1 MYKLRSEI
9 QTLLNKVLI
18 KFFVKYKFFN
28 LLSYLFI
35 LNLSKI
41 KEILPNKNF
50 KHKAI
55 VLFRTSGIDDLLQS
69 QKKYNKDILYLACPR
84 FFFKQIMM
92 CVYKK
97 EDFDFKDLKYSY
109 ENNKLNV
116 SNKKKYKD
124 FLVAFLQVLKKKY
137 NFNILIS
144 FSFLYY
150 AERELHEAC
159 SQLKIPFLILHKE
172 SIHSEI
178 QRKYFLYTYTKINEK
193 FKGYKIAVYSKYAKK
208 LLIDSKIVNNQKIDV
223 VGCSRLSES
232 FSYKKLEPKNQI
244 LYYAIQNNR
253 GLPTVLMNTFGK
265 KFFKDMKNDISF
277 NSKYNWDKLHFKTLK
292 VLKTFAKNN
301 PNILINIKV
310 KHGESSK
317 KKEYLNLPD
326 NIKIFHLGA
335 GHTLLKESK
344 VVIGWNTTSVLE
356 GIAANR
362 FILIPYFH
370 KKNKF
375 LKQAELKLG
384 INKSCY
390 VNLEKN
396 FTNKLS
402 SLIKKDYKKNQ
413 NYHNLDALKY
423 HLGNSDNKA
432 NLRLNRF
439 IKKNLSWNNK

>member
-1 MYKLRSEI
+1 MYKIRLKILSLI
-9 QTLLNKVLI
+9 NKVLI
-18 KFFVKYKFFN
+18 KFFVKCKFFN

-55 VLFRTSGIDDLLQS
+55 VLYRTAGIDDLLQS
-69 QKKYNKDILYLACPR
+69 QKKYNKDVLYLACPR
-84 FFFKQIMM
+84 DFFKQIMM
-92 CVYKK
+92 CIYRK
-97 EDFDFKDLKYSY
+97 ENFDFNDFKHSY
-109 ENNKLNV
+109 ENNKLNI

-124 FLVAFLQVLKKKY
+124 FLFTFLQVLKKKY

-144 FSFLYY
+144 FSFLYS

-159 SQLKIPFLILHKE
+159 CQLKIPFLILYKE
-172 SIHSEI
+172 SIHTEI
-178 QRKYFLYTYTKINEK
+178 QKKYFLYTYKKINEK

-208 LLIDSKIVNNQKIDV
+208 LLTESNISNNQKIDV
-223 VGCSRLSES
+223 IGCSRLDES
-232 FSYKKLEPKNQI
+232 FSYKKLKPKNQI

-253 GLPTVLMNTFGK
+253 GLPTALINTFGK
-265 KFFKDMKNDISF
+265 TFFKDMKNNIPF
-277 NSKYNWDKLHFKTLK
+277 NTKYNWNKLHVKTLK
-292 VLKTFAKNN
+292 VLKIFAKNN
-301 PNILINIKV
+301 PKVLIIIKV
-310 KHGESSK
+310 KHGETSN
-317 KKEYLNLPD
+317 KKEYFNLPE
-326 NIKIFHLGA
+326 NIKVIDYGA

-344 VVIGWNTTSVLE
+344 IVIGWNTTSVLE

-384 INKSCY
+384 LNKSCY
-390 VNLEKN
+390 VNLENN

-402 SLIKKDYKKNQ
+402 SLIKKDYKKNKI
-413 NYHNLDALKY
+413 YYNLNVLDY
-423 HLGNSDNKA
+423 HLGNSDSKA
-432 NLRLNRF
+432 GLRLNRF
-439 IKKNLSWNNK
+439 LKKNLNWN

>member
-1 MYKLRSEI
+1 LYKIRLEI
-9 QTLLNKVLI
+9 LSLINKVFL

-41 KEILPNKNF
+41 KKILPNKNF

-55 VLFRTSGIDDLLQS
+55 VLYRTGGIDDLLQS

-92 CVYKK
+92 CIYKK
-97 EDFDFKDLKYSY
+97 ENFDFEDFKYSY

-124 FLVAFLQVLKKKY
+124 FLVTFLQVLKKKY

-159 SQLKIPFLILHKE
+159 SQLKIPFLILYKE
-172 SIHSEI
+172 SIHTEI
-178 QRKYFLYTYTKINEK
+178 QKKYFLYTCKKINEK

-208 LLIDSKIVNNQKIDV
+208 LLTESNIANNKKIDV
-223 VGCSRLSES
+223 VGCSRLDES
-232 FSYKKLEPKNQI
+232 FSYKKLKPKNQI
-244 LYYAIQNNR
+244 LYYAIQNDR
-253 GLPTVLMNTFGK
+253 GLPTGLINTFGK
-265 KFFKDMKNDISF
+265 KFFKDIKSDLSF
-277 NSKYNWDKLHFKTLK
+277 NTKYNWNKLHIKTLK
-292 VLKTFAKNN
+292 ILKIFAKNN
-301 PNILINIKV
+301 PKILIIIKV
-310 KHGESSK
+310 KHGETSN
-317 KKEYLNLPD
+317 KKEYFNLPD
-326 NIKIFHLGA
+326 NIKIIDHGA

-370 KKNKF
+370 KKNKS

-384 INKSCY
+384 LNKSCY

-396 FTNKLS
+396 FTDKLS
-402 SLIKKDYKKNQ
+402 SLIKKDYKKDKIYN
-413 NYHNLDALKY
+413 NLNSLNY
-423 HLGNSDNKA
+423 HLGNYDSKA
-432 NLRLNRF
+432 GLRLNRF
-439 IKKNLSWNNK
+439 LKKNLNWN